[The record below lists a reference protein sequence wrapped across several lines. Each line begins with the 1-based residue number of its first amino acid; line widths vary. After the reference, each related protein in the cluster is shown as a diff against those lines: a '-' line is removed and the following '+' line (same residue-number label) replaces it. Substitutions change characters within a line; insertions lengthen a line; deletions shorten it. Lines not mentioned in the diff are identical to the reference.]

1 MRKSQT
7 LLALLAIAV
16 LLQGVGVE
24 AQEARARYETMKEIR
39 REKLDLVLPGAMR
52 DNNVDM
58 WIHVM
63 QDGFTDPLYLDLGV
77 SVRMT
82 ILEDLETTCF
92 VVFTDRGDEG
102 IERAVFGAG
111 RGDRELYSISGEE
124 AELGPFVAERDP
136 KRIAVNMSEQIP
148 ASNGLSYT
156 GYLRLVKHIGEKYE
170 KRLISA
176 EDVIT
181 DFRVR
186 RVQSEIVAF
195 AKIAEIQRQLME
207 AAYRRIVPGVT
218 TREELGWWVQDQ
230 LMEKGLLSSTVPR
243 GPSAPGGRLSRRV
256 YERGDFLSWDWGLRY
271 LNFGTDYKRY
281 AYILRE
287 GETDI
292 PAGIKHAWDR
302 GIQARGIIRKTIKV
316 GYTAGEMLEM
326 MVKALE
332 DTGVYEYTPSDDY
345 SSQYRDLTDALG
357 ESDISGFTIDCHCVG
372 NTGNSEIAVGP
383 SMAPFRP
390 WRTDL
395 KIQQNNLFAFEFVI
409 NTWNPD
415 TQRRM
420 SINFEDNSIV
430 TEKGVE
436 ALYPRNDR
444 IIVIP

>member
-1 MRKSQT
+1 MSKLRVLS
-7 LLALLAIAV
+7 ALFLVVV
-16 LLQGVGVE
+16 LVQGIDAE

-52 DNNVDM
+52 DNDVDM

-63 QDGFTDPLYLDLGV
+63 QDGFTDPLHLDLGV
-77 SVRMT
+77 SVRMS
-82 ILEDLETTCF
+82 IREDLETTCF
-92 VVFTDRGDEG
+92 VVFADRGDEG

-111 RGDRELYSISGEE
+111 RGDRELYSISGPE
-124 AELGPFVAERDP
+124 AELGPFVAKHDP

-148 ASNGLSYT
+148 ASNGLSHT
-156 GYLRLVKHIGEKYE
+156 GYLRLVNHIGDKYAA
-170 KRLISA
+170 RLISA
-176 EDVIT
+176 EDLIT

-207 AAYRRIVPGVT
+207 ETYRRIVPGVT

-230 LMEKGLLSSTVPR
+230 LMVKGLLPGPVPS

-256 YERGDFLSWDWGLRY
+256 YERGDFLSWDWGLKY

-281 AYILRE
+281 AYILGE

-292 PAGIKHAWDR
+292 PDGIKHAWNR

-316 GYTAGEMLEM
+316 GYTAGEMLGM

-332 DTGVYEYTPSDDY
+332 DTGIYKYTPSDDY
-345 SSQYRDLTDALG
+345 TSQYRDLMDELG
-357 ESDISGFTIDCHCVG
+357 DSDVSGFTIDCHCVG

-390 WRTDL
+390 WRTHL

-436 ALYPRNDR
+436 ALYPRNDN
-444 IIVIP
+444 IIIIP